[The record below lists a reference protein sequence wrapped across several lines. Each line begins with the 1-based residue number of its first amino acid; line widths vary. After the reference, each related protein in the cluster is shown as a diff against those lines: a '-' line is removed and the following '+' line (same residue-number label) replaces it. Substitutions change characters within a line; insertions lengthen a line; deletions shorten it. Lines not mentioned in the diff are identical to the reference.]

1 MQKLFFDLIKVAIGT
16 SSDISKSISSNEWQ
30 MLYDM
35 AKKQAILGVC
45 FYGVQDLRKKK
56 SASVQFLPYSLFY
69 EWLGLVVQIQ
79 QRNEEL
85 DNLSAKAW
93 KRLEDAGLN
102 AAILKGQGLN
112 LLYGELASLRQ
123 SGDIDIWVKGGFEK
137 VNCFVQST
145 CPTLDFAY
153 HRFHYSIYKDV
164 EVELHHRPTLM
175 RNLFDNR
182 RLQAWCDSIPFNN
195 FEMTNK
201 GFLTPSLHFNRIFIL
216 THIYRHFLFEGI
228 GMRQI
233 MDYYFVL
240 KAEGLSQQD
249 KDDILILLKRFRLER
264 FASAM
269 MWIMQEM
276 FGLNTDFLLCC
287 PNKQEGMFLLHEIM
301 QTANFGQGEM
311 RYKGF
316 STIKRMS
323 YHGMHLL
330 FHYPSE
336 VIWTPLWLVYH
347 KIWKIIKREKIKAY
361 MSPLQKVP

>member
-1 MQKLFFDLIKVAIGT
+1 MQKLFLNLIKVAIGVRH
-16 SSDISKSISSNEWQ
+16 DISKPVSADEWQ
-30 MLYDM
+30 ILYDM
-35 AKKQAILGVC
+35 VQKQALLGVC
-45 FYGVQDLRKKK
+45 FYGVQKLRKKK
-56 SASVQFLPYSLFY
+56 STSVQFLPEPLFSK
-69 EWLGLVVQIQ
+69 WLGKVVQIQ
-79 QRNEEL
+79 QRNEAM
-85 DNLSAKAW
+85 DKLSAKIW
-93 KRLEDAGLN
+93 KKLENAGLN
-102 AAILKGQGLN
+102 AAILKGQGLA

-123 SGDIDIWVKGGFEK
+123 SGDIDIWVRGGFDK
-137 VNCFVQST
+137 VNCFVQRT

-153 HRFHYSIYKDV
+153 HRFHYNIYKGI

-182 RLQAWCDSIPFNN
+182 RLQAWCDSIPFDN

-201 GFLTPSLHFNRIFIL
+201 GFQTPPLHFNRIFIL

-240 KAEGLSQQD
+240 KAECMSQNE
-249 KDDILILLKRFRLER
+249 KDNMMVLLKRFRLER

-269 MWIMQEM
+269 MWIMQEV
-276 FGLNTDFLLCC
+276 FELNTDHLLCC
-287 PNKQEGMFLLHEIM
+287 PNQQEGTFVLHEVM
-301 QTANFGQGEM
+301 QTANFGQGEI

-330 FHYPSE
+330 SHYPSE
-336 VIWTPLWLVYH
+336 VIWTPIWLVYH
-347 KIWKIIKREKIKAY
+347 KIWKTIKRKNQSKYE
-361 MSPLQKVP
+361 PT